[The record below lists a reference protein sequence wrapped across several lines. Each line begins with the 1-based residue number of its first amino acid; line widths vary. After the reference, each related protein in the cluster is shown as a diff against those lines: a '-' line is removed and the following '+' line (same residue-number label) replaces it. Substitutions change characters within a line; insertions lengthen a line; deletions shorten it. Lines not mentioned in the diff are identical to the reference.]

1 MSNDFKLDINIP
13 QKNIEQMAK
22 QVVRELIEGKIDE
35 VMAKI
40 NVENLVEEKVKS
52 IIESKT
58 TKLIDTST
66 KKLVSDIAWRIEGSV
81 KQEIHDIV
89 IKEVQKKP
97 LSGNVYLKIGNDN
110 VETDWD

>member
-1 MSNDFKLDINIP
+1 MTEDFKLDINIP

-22 QVVRELIEGKIDE
+22 QVVRELIEGKINE
-35 VMAKI
+35 IMIKI
-40 NVENLVEEKVKS
+40 NVEKLVEEKVKS

-58 TKLIDTST
+58 TKIIDTST
-66 KKLVSDIAWRIEGSV
+66 KEIVSDIRWSIEDRV
-81 KQEIHDIV
+81 KKEIHDIV